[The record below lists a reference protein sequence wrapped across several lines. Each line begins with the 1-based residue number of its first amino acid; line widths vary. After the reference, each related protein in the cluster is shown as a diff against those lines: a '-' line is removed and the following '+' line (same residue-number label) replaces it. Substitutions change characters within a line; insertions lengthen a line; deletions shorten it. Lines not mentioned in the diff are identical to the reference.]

1 MIQKEECSYSW
12 LVCIGETASSEVRQA
27 YKQFIGAV
35 VALVDGELRSEDFN
49 EVALTV
55 YRLFSRPIE
64 EGDSIDRI
72 IYDKK

>member
-1 MIQKEECSYSW
+1 
-12 LVCIGETASSEVRQA
+12 VRQA

-35 VALVDGELRSEDFN
+35 VGLVDGEMRSEEFH

-64 EGDSIDRI
+64 EEDSIDRI